1 VIGWLR
7 FIVAHSE
14 KGTFGGRNAL
24 MQAARPDYVERLK
37 ALEEMISRLKRRAGQ
52 LEELDRKYWT
62 ARRVIF
68 VAGIVLAFAFCSLS
82 GRLAGWV
89 LAGVFIALFL
99 GVAFYHAKV
108 RFSIAKNGLMMDIKQ
123 VQMARIHLE
132 WDKIPSTDYSPL
144 ERQHAF
150 ETDLDITG
158 TRSLLRLVDTSIT
171 RGGSE
176 RLVSWLLSA
185 KPDRAIIKKRQKL
198 VEELKSHSLFRDKL
212 QLYSAIA
219 AGDSSGRWDSQVL
232 SDWLTA
238 RVRRDALLLT
248 LKLLGGLAVLNL
260 ILFVFA
266 TLGLI
271 PHVWP
276 ITFMIYVSLTLMR
289 QSQIAMAWGELL
301 DLEKALRKFRVI
313 FQYLESRKYK
323 NTPGLAEICAPFLDE
338 QKRPSA
344 ELRRV
349 GTMASALGVR
359 TNPILWA
366 ILNAVV
372 PWDFYFTYR
381 LEYLKEEVAQLLPG
395 WLDSWF
401 ELEALNSLANFYYL
415 NPGNVFPE
423 IASEER
429 CFAARALGHPLIKP
443 AAKVTNDFEMNEERR
458 ITILTGS
465 NMAGKSTFLRTIG
478 VNTCLA
484 YAGAPVNASSLKLS
498 LFRVFTCINVSD
510 SVQDGLSYF
519 YAEVKRL
526 KALLAATEMQDDF
539 PVLFLIDEIFRG
551 TNNRER
557 HLGARAFIR
566 TLATRNTSIGVVAT
580 HDLELVE
587 LADEIAGIE
596 NFHFREE
603 VREGRMV
610 FDYKLRP
617 GPCPTTNA
625 LEIMRLEGLPV

>member
-1 VIGWLR
+1 
-7 FIVAHSE
+7 
-14 KGTFGGRNAL
+14 
-24 MQAARPDYVERLK
+24 MQAARPDYVDRLK
-37 ALEEMISRLKRRAGQ
+37 VLEEMISRLKRRAGQ

-68 VAGIVLAFAFCSLS
+68 VAGIVLAFGSCSLS
-82 GRLAGWV
+82 GWLAGWV

-108 RFSIAKNGLMMDIKQ
+108 RFSIAKNGLMMDIKR

-132 WDKIPSTDYSPL
+132 WDKIPSSDYSPP
-144 ERQHAF
+144 ERKHAF
-150 ETDLDITG
+150 ETDLDVTG
-158 TRSLLRLVDTSIT
+158 TRSLHRLVDTSIT

-176 RLVSWLLSA
+176 RLVSWLLGT
-185 KPDRAIIKKRQKL
+185 KPNRAIIKKRQKL
-198 VEELKSHSLFRDKL
+198 VDELKSHSLFRDKL
-212 QLYSAIA
+212 QLYSEIA
-219 AGDSSGRWDSQVL
+219 AGDSKGRWDSQVL

-238 RVRRDALLLT
+238 RVRRDALLST
-248 LKLLGGLAVLNL
+248 LKLLGLLAVLNV

-266 TLGLI
+266 TLGVI

-276 ITFMIYVSLTLMR
+276 VTFMIYVSLTLMR

-395 WLDSWF
+395 WLDAWF

-415 NPGNVFPE
+415 NPGYVFPE

-429 CFAARALGHPLIKP
+429 RFEARALGHPLIKP
-443 AAKVTNDFEMNEERR
+443 AAKVTNDFEMNDERR

-484 YAGAPVNASSLKLS
+484 YAGAPVNASSLQLS

-566 TLATRNTSIGVVAT
+566 TLATRDTAIGVVAT

-587 LADEIAGIE
+587 LAVEIAGIE